1 MRSMRAEMDISAPE
15 NASPPPPS
23 EGSLPPPPPPPAESD
38 PETLKDAPPPDES
51 GGASDGDS
59 EMGAGDDAR
68 SVGSPPPFSFDAAPS
83 RSERDGSETA
93 DDEAS
98 SDSEGEESDDES
110 TSSSRGPRRNEPP
123 HPCPGCHADD
133 VSGSSGERLHR
144 VGGFGGRWYPQCRYR
159 ELGYDD

>member
-59 EMGAGDDAR
+59 EMGASDDR